1 VIAQEAAN
9 AASQEMENQKVQKK
23 EDDKSVWKGISREPI
38 VDESPDEISSER
50 EIGSSSRKHKTEAGI
65 VERIVGGGA
74 PQGEE
79 GAPLVNGGS
88 ELAEGQKTGAKPS
101 LVSKWFGK
109 GNATSKSEEAPSAAA
124 QSGLIVSSSSDKTER
139 ANGESGKSDGEQSGF
154 WNKAKGFIKKKI
166 GKRGEGDSDDD
177 EEERRVRRQPIDDSG
192 WGSDEDDVSNE
203 PGGFHTRLWRA
214 GSRRSSRKSVGSRR
228 ASRRSSAGSQG
239 EMTSSQPAAAR
250 RSSAAGRRKMSAKEG
265 VRNSIAEGEAVRENG
280 SNGGKGAMQKEQ
292 IEGQVTVAGDG
303 SGTLGSPSQA
313 TRVDTW
319 RPEEDPVLKS
329 IRAQVGFGL
338 GLLQLLVSLIPTTVS
353 ILSEGRSFH
362 LVTLLGFLANL

>member
-1 VIAQEAAN
+1 MIAQEAAN
-9 AASQEMENQKVQKK
+9 AASEEMENQKVQKK
-23 EDDKSVWKGISREPI
+23 EDDRSVRKGISREPI
-38 VDESPDEISSER
+38 VDESPDEISSEL
-50 EIGSSSRKHKTEAGI
+50 EIGSSSRKHKTEGGI

-101 LVSKWFGK
+101 LVNKWFGK

-124 QSGLIVSSSSDKTER
+124 QSGLIVSSSSDKRER
-139 ANGESGKSDGEQSGF
+139 ANGESGKSDGENSGF
-154 WNKAKGFIKKKI
+154 WNKAKGFIKKKM
-166 GKRGEGDSDDD
+166 GKKGEGESDDD

-214 GSRRSSRKSVGSRR
+214 GSRSSRKSVGSRR
-228 ASRRSSAGSQG
+228 VSRRSSQG
-239 EMTSSQPAAAR
+239 EMTSSQPTAR
-250 RSSAAGRRKMSAKEG
+250 RSSAAGRSRKVSGKEG
-265 VRNSIAEGEAVRENG
+265 VRNSIAEAENG
-280 SNGGKGAMQKEQ
+280 SNGGKAAMQKEQ
-292 IEGQVTVAGDG
+292 IEGQVTVAGEG

-329 IRAQVGFGL
+329 IRAQVEFGL
-338 GLLQLLVSLIPTTVS
+338 GLLQLLVSLIPSTVS
-353 ILSEGRSFH
+353 IPSEGRSFH
-362 LVTLLGFLANL
+362 LVTL